1 MGAEATVADLAPGY
15 GGQMGPSGPTI
26 YPSTR
31 FFFGFLFVFFSQT
44 KARLLTQKTSLG
56 RFNKSKVT
64 HAGKTPNGVTN
75 LQPGG
80 HGPLRGRECT

>member
-1 MGAEATVADLAPGY
+1 MGAEATAADLAPGY
-15 GGQMGPSGPTI
+15 GGQMGPRGSTI

-31 FFFGFLFVFFSQT
+31 LFFKA
-44 KARLLTQKTSLG
+44 KARVLTQKTLG
-56 RFNKSKVT
+56 GLINQTKVT
-64 HAGKTPNGVTN
+64 HAGKTPNQVTN